1 MLPASTLLAFQNKL
15 NLHARSSCRLLRSC
29 ASRPRLLAKPCRLE
43 EAWDQEP
50 ATLLLG
56 ASVASFL
63 DEEVGTNDQGPSYS
77 DTLMGRMEL
86 QIHPPHT
93 HPQVCKTLV
102 IFLFPDRLPGPAK
115 GHSGHPRSFSLLQE
129 PRGRP

>member
-15 NLHARSSCRLLRSC
+15 NLHARSSWRLLRSC
-29 ASRPRLLAKPCRLE
+29 ASWPRLLAKQWRLE

-63 DEEVGTNDQGPSYS
+63 DEEVGTNDQGASYS
-77 DTLMGRMEL
+77 DTLMGRMAL
-86 QIHPPHT
+86 QIHPTHT
-93 HPQVCKTLV
+93 PSSV
-102 IFLFPDRLPGPAK
+102 
-115 GHSGHPRSFSLLQE
+115 
-129 PRGRP
+129 